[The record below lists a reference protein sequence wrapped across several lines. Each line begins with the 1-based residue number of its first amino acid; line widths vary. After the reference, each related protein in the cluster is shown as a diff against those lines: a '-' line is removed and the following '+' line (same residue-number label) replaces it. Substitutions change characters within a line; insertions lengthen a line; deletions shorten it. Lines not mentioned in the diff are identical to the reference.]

1 MSEPAISFDDFS
13 YTYQDGTE
21 ALSHI
26 DLSID
31 AGESVGI
38 IGHNGSGKST
48 LFMNIAGILEPD
60 SRVKVDGFP
69 LNKSNLKEIRRK
81 VGFVFHDPRDQL
93 FMSRVVE
100 DVAFG
105 PLNMGLSRKDALR
118 KAYHALDIVGL
129 HGFGDR
135 ISYHLSGGEMRRAA
149 IATVLAMSPEIIVM
163 DEPSAGLDPHAKRE
177 LISVLQNLS
186 CTKIFA
192 SHDLDFICSCSDR
205 VVLLHKGKIAADGS
219 CREIIDDNELL
230 LKHGL

>member
-1 MSEPAISFDDFS
+1 MPEPAVSFDDFS

-26 DLSID
+26 DLTID

-60 SRVKVDGFP
+60 SRVKVDGLY

-105 PLNMGLSRKDALR
+105 PLNMGLSRENALR
-118 KAYHALDIVGL
+118 KADHALDIVGL

>member
-1 MSEPAISFDDFS
+1 MPEPAISFDDFS

-26 DLSID
+26 DLTID

-60 SRVKVDGFP
+60 SRVKVDGLP
-69 LNKSNLKEIRRK
+69 LNKSNLREIRRK

-105 PLNMGLSRKDALR
+105 PLNMGLSREDALR
-118 KAYHALDIVGL
+118 KADHALDIVGL

-149 IATVLAMSPEIIVM
+149 IATVLAMSPDIIVM
-163 DEPSAGLDPHAKRE
+163 DEPSAGLDPRAKRE

-205 VVLLHKGKIAADGS
+205 VVLLHKGEIAADGS